1 MRRNDRLETGKPG
14 GSPAVNGHGGA
25 SLALSDAVPQ
35 ERRGNPPGASTATP
49 CPEGRQSSPGRAA
62 EPPAGGPATAGGA
75 RQASPAGPPPFKASE
90 APPSLA
96 TPYHRQASRRR
107 AKEGNK
113 VAQEGRQSRPV
124 AARSLGVPSAGFA
137 TTIAIRTV
145 GACIVTAVG
154 FFSPGVPLWAAGLT
168 MLIAIVTGLRSY
180 RTIAMASFLLW
191 PAVLCATG
199 LVAIGFHPVPVWVVA
214 AIVVIGLTA
223 LSALTGVA
231 ILAVI
236 VTLIAVFP
244 ASPVLVLADA
254 MPGTGLI
261 GASAPLT
268 AGGSAALPGT
278 ASLRLPVG
286 NPPEVGASGLV
297 GPIVVM
303 LCLAIVEW
311 LPGRR
316 TEDLLHRAGIAAMII
331 GGVVVWNLAMTA
343 HPDASISG
351 SEPAAAANTI
361 WQEMDEPRA
370 VTERGRWIALR
381 DMLPEGGE
389 AIFGENFFRADDQD
403 AIAFWCEAAR
413 QQNLTLWIGVRVDRN
428 AIRRGAVMRFDPQSC
443 ALPDAAPP
451 IVHAAQWGIPGITGT
466 WGRMEPLSGHSAGQ
480 AGDREANDGL
490 DDKGPASAWLICYE
504 AFLVPAWAE
513 ALSQAA
519 TGQPPDNRPI
529 IVLSNDGAFGALP
542 VSRLRRKVTRAMAG
556 LTGTI
561 VLHADTGRT
570 FLLRAGPAAISHA

>member
-49 CPEGRQSSPGRAA
+49 CP
-62 EPPAGGPATAGGA
+62 
-75 RQASPAGPPPFKASE
+75 
-90 APPSLA
+90 
-96 TPYHRQASRRR
+96 
-107 AKEGNK
+107 
-113 VAQEGRQSRPV
+113 EGRQSRPV

-297 GPIVVM
+297 GASALVGPIAVM

-529 IVLSNDGAFGALP
+529 NVLSNDGAFGALP

-570 FLLRAGPAAISHA
+570 FLLRAGPAAISHAKEPGGE

>member
-1 MRRNDRLETGKPG
+1 MRRNDRLETG
-14 GSPAVNGHGGA
+14 
-25 SLALSDAVPQ
+25 
-35 ERRGNPPGASTATP
+35 
-49 CPEGRQSSPGRAA
+49 
-62 EPPAGGPATAGGA
+62 GPATAGGA
-75 RQASPAGPPPFKASE
+75 R
-90 APPSLA
+90 
-96 TPYHRQASRRR
+96 
-107 AKEGNK
+107 N
-113 VAQEGRQSRPV
+113 
-124 AARSLGVPSAGFA
+124 AARSLGAPSAGFA
-137 TTIAIRTV
+137 TLRQAKRRRASRRRWPLLFVAFVIAYMMTHD
-145 GACIVTAVG
+145 G
-154 FFSPGVPLWAAGLT
+154 FFFPDVPLWFAGLP
-168 MLIAIVTGLRSY
+168 LIVAIVAGRS
-180 RTIAMASFLLW
+180 RPAGDGWQRGISFVAITAFLLW
-191 PAVLCATG
+191 PALLCAAGLTG
-199 LVAIGFHPVPVWVVA
+199 IGFEPLVVWPVA
-214 AIVVIGLTA
+214 GIALIGLAWLTSLVGVTLLA
-223 LSALTGVA
+223 L
-231 ILAVI
+231 I
-236 VTLIAVFP
+236 VTLVPVFP
-244 ASPVLVLADA
+244 ASPLLVLAEVV
-254 MPGTGLI
+254 PGAGL
-261 GASAPLT
+261 A
-268 AGGSAALPGT
+268 
-278 ASLRLPVG
+278 
-286 NPPEVGASGLV
+286 

-303 LCLAIVEW
+303 FCLAIIEFM
-311 LPGRR
+311 PGHRR
-316 TEDLLHRAGIAAMII
+316 ENMLQRAGAVAMIA
-331 GGVVVWNLAMTA
+331 GGVLVWNLAVAAQLVSTG
-343 HPDASISG
+343 HPPEMST
-351 SEPAAAANTI
+351 SEPASTAQPP

-389 AIFGENFFRADDQD
+389 AIFGENFFRADDHD

-556 LTGTI
+556 LSERT
-561 VLHADTGRT
+561 VFHAETGRT
-570 FLLRAGPAAISHA
+570 ILVKGGSSRQIKGGSSGQVKGGSPVVPAHDTMRGE

>member
-1 MRRNDRLETGKPG
+1 MRRNDRLET
-14 GSPAVNGHGGA
+14 
-25 SLALSDAVPQ
+25 
-35 ERRGNPPGASTATP
+35 
-49 CPEGRQSSPGRAA
+49 
-62 EPPAGGPATAGGA
+62 GGPATAGGA
-75 RQASPAGPPPFKASE
+75 RQASK
-90 APPSLA
+90 APPY
-96 TPYHRQASRRR
+96 P
-107 AKEGNK
+107 
-113 VAQEGRQSRPV
+113 EGRQSRPV
-124 AARSLGVPSAGFA
+124 VARSLGVPSAGFA
-137 TTIAIRTV
+137 TTTIAIRMV
-145 GACIVTAVG
+145 GACIVTAIG
-154 FFSPGVPLWAAGLT
+154 FFWPGVPLWAAGLT

-180 RTIAMASFLLW
+180 RAIAMASFLLW

-199 LVAIGFHPVPVWVVA
+199 LVAIGFHPGPVWVVA
-214 AIVVIGLTA
+214 AIVVIGLTT

-261 GASAPLT
+261 GPIM
-268 AGGSAALPGT
+268 
-278 ASLRLPVG
+278 V
-286 NPPEVGASGLV
+286 LV
-297 GPIVVM
+297 
-303 LCLAIVEW
+303 CLAIVELRQARAA
-311 LPGRR
+311 LPPLWARRRFACLVRRR
-316 TEDLLHRAGIAAMII
+316 TKKGGQAARMPGKRAADVLHRAGAIVLIAV
-331 GGVVVWNLAMTA
+331 GVVVWQLAMVA
-343 HPDASISG
+343 HPDTSISG
-351 SEPAAAANTI
+351 SGPAAAANTI

-381 DMLPEGGE
+381 DMLSEGGE
-389 AIFGENFFRADDQD
+389 AIFGENFFRADDRD

-413 QQNLTLWIGVRVDRN
+413 QRNLTLWIGVRVDQRQARRVPRRLRRRTEKGDKVARN

-443 ALPDAAPP
+443 ALPDATPP

-480 AGDREANDGL
+480 ADDRASNEAPA
-490 DDKGPASAWLICYE
+490 DKGPASAWLICYE

-529 IVLSNDGAFGALP
+529 IVLSNDGAFSGGFPTGKRSAAVPQASTATPCPEGRQSRPGRAAEPPAAIGSLP

-561 VLHADTGRT
+561 VLHAETGRT
-570 FLLRAGPAAISHA
+570 FLFRAGPAAIPNANQSRGE